1 NDLGYKNLCE
11 LLTRAWLKNSYR
23 DRGEV
28 RTEWFTELGT
38 NGQGS
43 LADGLIALSG
53 GLAGEIADALAK
65 SKSAM
70 QAGPADTI
78 LQRYVAAFGD
88 RLYLELQRAGHP
100 GEEPYIRGAVA
111 LALRHQVPVVAT
123 HPVQFL
129 ETDDF
134 RSHEARVCIA
144 EGETLASGRRQRRFT
159 ASQYLASQAEMVEK
173 FSDLPQALANS
184 IEIARRCSVTL
195 QLGRPQ
201 LPNFPTPNGESLED
215 YLRLSAREGLEQRLI
230 ERFVN
235 SEIRDRHAAS
245 YRERLEMEIKTI
257 IDMGFPGYFL
267 IVADFINWAKRNGVP
282 VGPGRGS
289 GAGSLVA
296 YSLGITDLD
305 PIPYALLFE
314 RFLNPERVSMPDF
327 DIDFC
332 QDNRYKVIDYV
343 RSKYG
348 KDAVSQIVTFGTM
361 ASKAVIRYAGRVLNL
376 PYNFCDQLSKLIPVV
391 QNKPMSHEEA
401 KKEEP
406 ILAERAEKEDEVRE
420 LLALA
425 RPLEDLT
432 RNVGM

>member
-1 NDLGYKNLCE
+1 MQRPEFVHLRIHSEYSIADGIVRLEAAVQKAAGDHQPALAITDLGNTFAYIKFYKAARAAGVKPILGADVWITNSVDRDRPFRLLLLAQNDLGYKNLCE

-28 RTEWFTELGT
+28 RTEWFTEPGV

-70 QAGPADTI
+70 QSGPADAI
-78 LQRYVAAFGD
+78 LQRYLAAFGD
-88 RLYLELQRAGHP
+88 RFYLELQRAGHP

-129 ETDDF
+129 EPEDF

-144 EGETLASGRRQRRFT
+144 EGETLVSGRRQRRFT

-184 IEIARRCSVTL
+184 VEIARRCSVTL

-215 YLRLSAREGLEQRLI
+215 YLRLSAAR
-230 ERFVN
+230 
-235 SEIRDRHAAS
+235 AS
-245 YRERLEMEIKTI
+245 S
-257 IDMGFPGYFL
+257 
-267 IVADFINWAKRNGVP
+267 
-282 VGPGRGS
+282 S
-289 GAGSLVA
+289 G
-296 YSLGITDLD
+296 
-305 PIPYALLFE
+305 
-314 RFLNPERVSMPDF
+314 
-327 DIDFC
+327 
-332 QDNRYKVIDYV
+332 
-343 RSKYG
+343 
-348 KDAVSQIVTFGTM
+348 
-361 ASKAVIRYAGRVLNL
+361 
-376 PYNFCDQLSKLIPVV
+376 
-391 QNKPMSHEEA
+391 
-401 KKEEP
+401 
-406 ILAERAEKEDEVRE
+406 
-420 LLALA
+420 
-425 RPLEDLT
+425 
-432 RNVGM
+432 